1 MNDARAIIENAVN
14 DIITTMTED
23 GAYANDDM
31 YNSGVVDMAGVLK
44 NTLLEGVKAAHEDG
58 EEDVFAY
65 VNDYMNSLINAL
77 EQVEF

>member
-1 MNDARAIIENAVN
+1 MNDARAIVENTVN

-31 YNSGVVDMAGVLK
+31 YNSGVVDMASVLK

-58 EEDVFAY
+58 EEDVLVYA
-65 VNDYMNSLINAL
+65 NDYMNSLINAL
-77 EQVEF
+77 EQVIL

>member
-1 MNDARAIIENAVN
+1 MNDARVIVENAVN
-14 DIITTMTED
+14 DIITTITED

-31 YNSGVVDMAGVLK
+31 YNSGVVDMASMLK

-65 VNDYMNSLINAL
+65 AKDYMNSLIDAL
-77 EQVEF
+77 EQVNL